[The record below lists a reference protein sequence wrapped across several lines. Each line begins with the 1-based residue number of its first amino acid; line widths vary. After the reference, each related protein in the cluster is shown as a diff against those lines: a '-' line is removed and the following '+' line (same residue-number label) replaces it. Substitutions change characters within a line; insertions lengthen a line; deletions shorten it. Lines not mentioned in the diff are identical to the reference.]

1 MTIIRA
7 PREERFTVLNRT
19 IISDDR
25 LSYRALGL
33 LVYLLDKPDNWRVE
47 STELARGEG
56 REGRDA
62 VRSAL
67 TELADVGYLVR
78 RRRQNDKA
86 QWVTETFLYDT
97 PDHTDDGSPD
107 AWNPGV
113 GSPVVG
119 FSGASTKT
127 GNEDGNED
135 CSSPPTPRKR
145 GEVDEAFEVWW
156 TLYPKKKAGKGQ
168 ARDRWRKMTLGER
181 VQAVGAIERHV
192 AWWTEHA
199 TDEQFIPA
207 GNVWLN
213 QRRWEDDEPRSNGGI
228 VRPPTSMMD
237 RVRARLAADRLET
250 QTTEARSDGG

>member
-19 IISDDR
+19 IINDDR

-33 LVYLLDKPDNWRVE
+33 LVFLLDKPDNWRVE
-47 STELARGEG
+47 ANDLARGEG

-67 TELADVGYLVR
+67 LELAEIGYLVR
-78 RRRQNDKA
+78 RRRQNEKG
-86 QWVTETFLYDT
+86 QWMTETFLYDT
-97 PDHTDDGSPD
+97 PGHVDTTSPD
-107 AWNPGV
+107 AWKPDV
-113 GSPVVG
+113 GAPAVG
-119 FSGASTKT
+119 LPGASTKT

-145 GEVDEAFEVWW
+145 GEVDEAFEAWW
-156 TLYPKKKAGKGQ
+156 KLYPKKKAGKGQ
-168 ARDRWRKMTLGER
+168 ARERWRKMTAAER
-181 VQAVGAIERHV
+181 LAAMLAIEQHN
-192 AWWTEHA
+192 AWWVEHE

-213 QRRWEDDEPRSNGGI
+213 QRRWEDEQPRSASLTQ
-228 VRPPTSMMD
+228 PTSIMD
-237 RVRARLAADRLET
+237 RVRQKRAAARAAGG
-250 QTTEARSDGG
+250 QT